1 MSTEPSHWKGWELYA
16 GRRGLTAGL
25 FALLNDSLLVLRFT
39 ANRAGKD
46 YGIGRLTKLKL
57 ARRIIRN
64 SRGVRSLTSW
74 QAHLVLV
81 EEILRVPK
89 SVKGDVVECGC
100 FNGATTISLSLAC
113 ALTERRLFVCDSF
126 EGLPP
131 PKPGEEN
138 DINAD
143 SARELLYYHWEE
155 GEFTS
160 EGGLDGVKHNVET
173 LGDVSVCRF
182 VKGYFE
188 NTLKSIDTDSVVLVF
203 EDADLASSVRD
214 CLLYL
219 WPKLQEGCKF
229 FSHEPASVTVVS
241 LFYDIGWWKD
251 NLGTLAP
258 GFFGSGPGIVV
269 AMARPFVGY
278 AEKFSAEK
286 VLLQGKKIVHGGS
299 RGYKA

>member
-1 MSTEPSHWKGWELYA
+1 MNAEPSDWKGWEIYA
-16 GRRGLTAGL
+16 GERGLTARL
-25 FALLNDSLLVLRFT
+25 FAFLNDSLLVLRFG
-39 ANRAGKD
+39 ANRSGRD
-46 YGIGRLTKLKL
+46 YGVGRLAKLKL
-57 ARRIIRN
+57 AMRIVRNRRR
-64 SRGVRSLTSW
+64 VRALTSW

-113 ALTERRLFVCDSF
+113 ALTGRRLFVCDSF
-126 EGLPP
+126 EGLPAP
-131 PKPGEEN
+131 QSGEEN

-143 SARELLYYHWEE
+143 SAREMLYYRWEQ

-160 EGGLDGVKHNVET
+160 EGGLDGVKRNVEK
-173 LGDVSVCRF
+173 LGDVSVCQF

-188 NTLKSIDTDSVVLVF
+188 NTLKDIDTDSIVLVF
-203 EDADLASSVRD
+203 EDADLVSSVRD
-214 CLLYL
+214 CLRYL

-229 FSHEPASVTVVS
+229 FSHEPASIAVVS
-241 LFYDIGWWKD
+241 VFYDDGWWKD
-251 NLGTLAP
+251 NLGTPAP
-258 GFFGSGPGIVV
+258 GFFGSGRGTVV
-269 AMARPFVGY
+269 ALAHPFVGY

-286 VLLQGKKIVHGGS
+286 VLQQGHKIVHGGS